1 MKIKTLAL
9 QALIASLLPLSA
21 TAQKNVSM
29 DWYGFVAV
37 QSFVNSR
44 VCASGADDFL
54 NLYPVDKSMDPTN
67 KYDVNDYSN
76 GSWFGTMA
84 RLGFTLKGPE
94 VFGAAS
100 RAKAEIEFS
109 GHKAPG
115 SVLYRHAFIAL
126 DWDKSTL
133 TLGQTWHPMNDLFPS
148 TVGIALG
155 APFNALNRS
164 PQMRYEYFLGSDR
177 KTKLTGAAIFQAANT
192 STGAS
197 GNSYNYNR
205 LSKVPMLYAGADFTL
220 GSLKIGGGLEYHL
233 IAPGMRKVDG
243 KVLYMGGLSGM
254 IQAQYAKDKISFK
267 AKTLIGQDM
276 AHLGI
281 CSGYGKISSI
291 DSTDVKF
298 APLTAMSTWAQVQY
312 GGDLKFGLMGGY
324 MKNLGAGKDL
334 DLAKG
339 LVFFNGGG
347 KIDNMWRVSPNVQY
361 TVGNLNLGIE
371 YELTTVAYGNIQPNG
386 KVNNT
391 HNVSNHRLLLS
402 AMYAF

>member
-1 MKIKTLAL
+1 M
-9 QALIASLLPLSA
+9 QALVVSLLPLSA
-21 TAQKNVSM
+21 NAQKNVSI
-29 DWYGFVAV
+29 DWYGFVAA

-44 VCASGADDFL
+44 GCASGADDFL
-54 NLYPVDKSMDPTN
+54 NLYPIDKSMDPTN
-67 KYDVNDYSN
+67 TFDVNDYSY

-164 PQMRYEYFLGSDR
+164 PQLRYEYFPGSEK
-177 KTKLTGAAIFQAANT
+177 KTKLTAAAIFQAANA

-197 GNSYNYNR
+197 GSSYQYNR
-205 LSKVPMLYAGADFTL
+205 LSKVPMVYAGADFTL
-220 GSLKIGGGLEYHL
+220 GGLKIGGGLEYHL
-233 IAPGMRKVDG
+233 IAPGAQKTDG

-254 IQAQYAKDKISFK
+254 VQAQYAKDKLSVK

-276 AHLGI
+276 SHLGI
-281 CSGYGKISSI
+281 CTGYGKV
-291 DSTDVKF
+291 DKTGDVQF
-298 APLTAMSTWAQVQY
+298 APLTASSTWAQVQY
-312 GGDLKFGLMGGY
+312 GGALKLGLMGGY
-324 MKNLGAGKDL
+324 MKNLGTGKDL
-334 DLAKG
+334 DIANG
-339 LVFFNGGG
+339 NVFVNGGG
-347 KIDNMWRVSPNVQY
+347 RIDNMWRVSPNAQY
-361 TVGNLNLGIE
+361 TVGNMNLGIE
-371 YELTTVAYGNIQPNG
+371 YELTTVAYGDLQPNG

-402 AMYAF
+402 VMYAF